1 MRIALIRTTIT
12 MSAERRTPMIV
23 GVSMLCPYATI
34 LAGLTVR
41 VSPSCPEEAFS
52 SSTVGR
58 FGSQYACK
66 ASLAESASMPPLI
79 L

>member
-1 MRIALIRTTIT
+1 MRIALIRTSIT
-12 MSAERRTPMIV
+12 MSTETRNPTIV
-23 GVSMLCPYATI
+23 GVSMVRLYATI
-34 LAGLTVR
+34 LER
-41 VSPSCPEEAFS
+41 VIVGISPSYPEEAFS

-58 FGSQYACK
+58 FGSRYACK